1 MSTSADFSSSNAN
14 EQQMLDPAWS
24 SPTIVST
31 STSRAGYPVILAGD
45 QDLLHVFWEQES
57 RVYHAMY
64 LDHNWTSPR
73 SIGTGQ
79 HPSAGLAA
87 DGTVHVVFSNEFAGV
102 FNIFYVALRNGAWS
116 LPRLVSKTTGASTLP
131 SLAIDAAGKVHAVW
145 ADMTPGFSVIYHGWL
160 EQTWLNEPLLNARGT
175 APVLIKDSV
184 QRLLHLAYQGSGTGS
199 GPREIFLLQGT
210 THSWSLPENISMSA
224 INESSS
230 AAMACDAAGTIH
242 VVWREQQSNYSHIRY
257 TFGRRG
263 HWSSSERIS
272 DDGVDSRA
280 PRVEVTQDNQVQV
293 VWRQGT
299 TIAYR
304 RRSTPNGQWTSIT
317 NLVSNPRGLGNPALS
332 GASDGHLYMA
342 WGGWTTFSERAI
354 YTSQRLPVV
363 KPQVFLPNL
372 LAE

>member
-1 MSTSADFSSSNAN
+1 MSTSVVFSSSNA
-14 EQQMLDPAWS
+14 QQNLDSAWS

-31 STSRAGYPVILAGD
+31 STSRAVYPVIVAGD

-131 SLAIDAAGKVHAVW
+131 SLAIDDAGKVHAVW

-175 APVLIKDSV
+175 APVLIKDRV
-184 QRLLHLAYQGSGTGS
+184 QRMLHLAYQGSGTGS
-199 GPREIFLLQGT
+199 GPREIFHLQGT
-210 THSWSLPENISMSA
+210 TYSWSLPENISMSA
-224 INESSS
+224 INELSA
-230 AAMACDAAGTIH
+230 AAMACDAAGNIH
-242 VVWREQQSNYSHIRY
+242 FVWQEQQDNRSHIRY
-257 TFGRRG
+257 AVGRRG
-263 HWSSSERIS
+263 AWSPSERIS
-272 DDGVDSRA
+272 DDGVDARA
-280 PRVEVTQDNQVQV
+280 PRVVFTQDNQVQV
-293 VWRQGT
+293 AWRQGT

-304 RRSTPNGQWTSIT
+304 RRSTPDGQW
-317 NLVSNPRGLGNPALS
+317 NALAVVVSNPRGLGNPALS
-332 GASDGHLYMA
+332 GDCSGHLHMA
-342 WGGWTTFSERAI
+342 WSGWATFSERAI
-354 YTSQRLPVV
+354 YTSQRLLLV